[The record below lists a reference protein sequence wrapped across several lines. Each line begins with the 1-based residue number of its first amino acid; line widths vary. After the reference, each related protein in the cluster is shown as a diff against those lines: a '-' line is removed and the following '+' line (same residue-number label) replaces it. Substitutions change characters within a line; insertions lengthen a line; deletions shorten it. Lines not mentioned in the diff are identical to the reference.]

1 MLLEKRESFIK
12 KEPHWRR
19 IVKKQSKC
27 RKDLEQNNGWKG
39 NKINFEEMKEI
50 AETVGY
56 AQQKSIAVVQEE
68 IQQKLITVTKNDMT
82 R

>member
-19 IVKKQSKC
+19 IVKKQNKC

-39 NKINFEEMKEI
+39 NKIYFEEMKEI